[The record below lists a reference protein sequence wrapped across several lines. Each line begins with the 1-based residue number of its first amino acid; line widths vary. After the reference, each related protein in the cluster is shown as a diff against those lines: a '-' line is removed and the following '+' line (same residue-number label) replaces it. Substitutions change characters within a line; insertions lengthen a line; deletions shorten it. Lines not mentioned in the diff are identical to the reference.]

1 MLHGPPALKALGAA
15 LLALLGAAASLPALD
30 GSKPE
35 KPLPPTPLPSTRVHE
50 ESKIPV
56 PSAWKHQSDGDV
68 KAHHVELGRADRD
81 RIQRAIRASAHKTV
95 QCAGRDGT
103 GKTAG
108 AQVVKVERI
117 ENHPLW
123 RQYWHRKRELVDTH
137 HQNNVKVRPLQPPV
151 RPLLADPDGLLDAN
165 LNEVYLMHGTSD
177 WVIRDIIAR
186 TGFDERVANLRGL
199 YGGGV
204 YFACESC
211 KSAQYAP
218 VENGLKML
226 VISRVVLGDPYYA
239 TAAMQNERRPPLRGG
254 AFAPGLTFD
263 SVVANMLHREFI
275 VYDHKQAYPEYIVWF
290 REG

>member
-1 MLHGPPALKALGAA
+1 MAIGWGARAMLHGPPALKALGAA

-226 VISRVVLGDPYYA
+226 VISRVVLGNSA
-239 TAAMQNERRPPLRGG
+239 RNSARNSAQFSENSAPPSALR
-254 AFAPGLTFD
+254 
-263 SVVANMLHREFI
+263 
-275 VYDHKQAYPEYIVWF
+275 
-290 REG
+290 